1 MAEEREK
8 EKEVLCCL
16 KDHRRC
22 VSYSEGLE
30 DLLSSIRR
38 VFSDVISNTEGCNLL
53 LQAKSERWGGQFVD
67 VMKEEDIP
75 NQSVLK
81 VIVEKPSPKVSLFV
95 CYREI

>member
-1 MAEEREK
+1 MAEENAKSERSK
-8 EKEVLCCL
+8 DKEVLCCL

-22 VSYSEGLE
+22 VSNRKGLE

-38 VFSDVISNTEGCNLL
+38 VFGDVLSDAEGCNLL
-53 LQAKSERWGGQFVD
+53 VQAKYERWGGQFVN

-81 VIVEKPSPKVSLFV
+81 VIVEKPSPKVDLK
-95 CYREI
+95 